1 MNIQEM
7 ESQYEAARLH
17 AIAQNDRGVDPV
29 TLKAAVD
36 KATHLKALLARA
48 KGDASFQAS
57 LGRITGDMAGAA
69 GRRLP
74 SLGQQFIDSEAGQYL
89 LKNRGKFPTG
99 AWTSPASELM
109 AAVVSEDAASGGD
122 LVITDYQPGILPL
135 PMRPPRIEDLI
146 APGQTDSN
154 TIGYLK
160 ETSATNA
167 ATAVAEGNPKPE
179 STLVFDAVTDPVRK
193 IPTWIPVTDE
203 MLEDVAQ
210 MRSYIDARLRLFVNL
225 ALDDQLLNGTTTAP
239 DIVGFLNRSNLAASV
254 VRTGTVTNADA
265 VLDQISAIEAA
276 TFLAVDGIVMH
287 PTNWKTIQQSKDGS
301 GQYYGGGPLA
311 SPARPVLWG
320 RPVAVTSA
328 IALGTALVGAFRMG
342 SQLFNR
348 GGMRVEASNSHSDFF
363 VRNLVAI
370 RAERRAALAVYRS
383 TAFGSVTSL
392 T

>member
-1 MNIQEM
+1 MQ
-7 ESQYEAARLH
+7 S
-17 AIAQNDRGVDPV
+17 RGVDAGTLAAAV
-29 TLKAAVD
+29 TKATGLKAQLD
-36 KATHLKALLARA
+36 RA
-48 KGDASFQAS
+48 KGDANMTAAID
-57 LGRITGDMAGAA
+57 RITGGMNGNGG
-69 GRRLP
+69 GRGLP

-89 LKNRGKFPTG
+89 IKNRGKFPTG
-99 AWTSPASELM
+99 QWTSPASELM
-109 AAVVSEDAASGGD
+109 AAVLSEDAASGGD
-122 LVITDYQPGILPL
+122 LVITDYQRDILGL

-154 TIGYLK
+154 TIGYMK
-160 ETSATNA
+160 ETQATNA
-167 ATAVAEGNPKPE
+167 ADSVAEGAPKPE
-179 STLVFDAVTDPVRK
+179 STLIFDAVTDPVRK

-203 MLEDVAQ
+203 MLEDVPT

-225 ALDDQLLNGTTTAP
+225 ALDDQLLNGSTTAP
-239 DIVGFLNRSNLAASV
+239 DIIGFLNRTGLATAV
-254 VRTGTVTNADA
+254 VRAGSVTNADA
-265 VLDQISAIEAA
+265 VLDQITAIESA
-276 TFLAVDGIVMH
+276 TFMPVDGIVMH
-287 PTNWKTIQQSKDGS
+287 PTNWKTIQQSKDGN

-363 VRNLVAI
+363 TRNLVAI
-370 RAERRAALAVYRS
+370 RAERRAALAVYRPS
-383 TAFGSVTSL
+383 AFGTVTSL